1 MLTDVIL
8 AEYQGRDYILTAD
21 RDEHIRVSRGIPQ
34 THVIEGFC
42 LGHEEFVSRLCIP
55 SSRPEILIS
64 GGGDDKLFVWEWLTG
79 RLVST
84 VDIASH
90 IKTSLV
96 EAGVTSTIKPAISSI
111 QHTQVPPHEDL
122 LFVTSEGVPAIFIFS
137 LSSTAQ
143 LVHHKTLT
151 FAGNVLA
158 VVASTQA
165 GTAGLMLLVSVDIL
179 YKPGSTTERRTEPL
193 KGSSIEKLVYVSE
206 KETFS
211 RREFVSEIEAIENE
225 VPVTDKAGNLL
236 YNLEN
241 LRKREGGDV
250 EGGEE

>member
-8 AEYQGRDYILTAD
+8 AEHQGRDYILTAD

-84 VDIASH
+84 VDIASY

-96 EAGVTSTIKPAISSI
+96 EAGTTSSIKPAISSI
-111 QHTQVPPHEDL
+111 QHIQIFPHEDL
-122 LFVTSEGVPAIFIFS
+122 LFVASEGVPAIFIFS
-137 LSSTAQ
+137 LSSAAQ
-143 LVHHKTLT
+143 LVHRQTLM
-151 FAGNVLA
+151 FAGNVLSI
-158 VVASTQA
+158 VASTQA
-165 GTAGLMLLVSVDIL
+165 GDAGLMLLVSIDIL
-179 YKPGSTTERRTEPL
+179 CKPGSTIERRTEPL
-193 KGSSIEKLVYVSE
+193 KGSSIEKLVYVPE

-211 RREFVSEIEAIENE
+211 RRDFVSEIEAIENE
-225 VPVTDKAGNLL
+225 VPVTDKVGNLL

-241 LRKREGGDV
+241 LRKREGGDG